1 MGQRMSCLEV
11 NRLSTLNDL
20 PNGNKSF
27 LESEIT
33 EFIGNAKNVQSSGL
47 NSKVK
52 KVTKGEIINFPSIVN
67 REKNSSIGFSPMR
80 SFEQNKPSVNRIFS
94 SNATR
99 NSTNL
104 MDKINNLHKSPMRT
118 PEKVKVL
125 RTYSPFTKTSS
136 ESE

>member
-11 NRLSTLNDL
+11 NRLSTLNDF
-20 PNGNKSF
+20 PNGNGNKSF

-33 EFIGNAKNVQSSGL
+33 EFIGNAGVS
-47 NSKVK
+47 SKVK
-52 KVTKGEIINFPSIVN
+52 KVEKGEIINFSSIVN
-67 REKNSSIGFSPMR
+67 GTNSDFMGLSPQRSI
-80 SFEQNKPSVNRIFS
+80 EQNRLSGNRIFS

-104 MDKINNLHKSPMRT
+104 MDKISVSKKSPMRT
-118 PEKVKVL
+118 PENKKVKVL
-125 RTYSPFTKTSS
+125 RTYSPFTKTSI